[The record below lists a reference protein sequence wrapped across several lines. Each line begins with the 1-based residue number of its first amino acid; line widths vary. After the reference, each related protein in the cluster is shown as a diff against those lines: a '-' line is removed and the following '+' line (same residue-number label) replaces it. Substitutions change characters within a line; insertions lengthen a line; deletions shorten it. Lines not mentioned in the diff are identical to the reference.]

1 MAGVN
6 FDFEFQL
13 CKWRSLVRL
22 IVGNDGAGPVFV
34 APGAFRRGRG
44 GMVRA
49 ARVSALAPG
58 PRAVEFW
65 ATSSRTGGKG
75 LETISKTPGLKN
87 C

>member
-13 CKWRSLVRL
+13 CKWRALVRL

-34 APGAFRRGRG
+34 APGAFRRG

-49 ARVSALAPG
+49 ARVSALPRGPG
-58 PRAVEFW
+58 QLSFRPRRPELGAR
-65 ATSSRTGGKG
+65 A
-75 LETISKTPGLKN
+75 
-87 C
+87 